1 MVSFVTSA
9 AIFVGA
15 SPGIDVHGLG
25 GANLRESLSSH
36 IAAFTRGPR
45 QARVAAYDLRTAPAS
60 RALRIEARNP
70 MNRRIRQALVSFDE
84 RVQERFSDVFSSSQG
99 ISPWGDRVGDL
110 GGALMSALKHQSI
123 ENGPLLVFAAGG
135 AVLFLFMVRT

>member
-1 MVSFVTSA
+1 
-9 AIFVGA
+9 
-15 SPGIDVHGLG
+15 
-25 GANLRESLSSH
+25 
-36 IAAFTRGPR
+36 
-45 QARVAAYDLRTAPAS
+45 
-60 RALRIEARNP
+60 
-70 MNRRIRQALVSFDE
+70 MNRRIRQALVSVAVFVVILAALVSFDE
-84 RVQERFSDVFSSSQG
+84 RVQERFSDVFSSSHG